1 MSHDPLSPDY
11 QLPAHCIDILDQHL
25 ARAQA
30 GHNDI
35 IVPKPAAIPTERDWH
50 HFHHNP
56 ELFIQIGG
64 ATHFRFP
71 NAAIRVDAGQICLVP
86 RQLAHQEY
94 MVDGDQPFCNIVL
107 IAFQQLSYHVM
118 ARDPLSK
125 RGVSILHYEHL
136 YSKRCDALN
145 ACMDELVLA
154 HHGQH
159 QASTAAIQGFSLAL
173 LSMLRDLISQPR
185 QNEASYNPKIK
196 QCLEY
201 IDFHISN
208 SLLSVHLL
216 AKWLGCHPD
225 YLSKLFHN
233 ELQMR
238 LNSYIN
244 DKRIALAKDTL
255 HATNI
260 PIADVAQSCGFQ
272 DPAYFSRQFKKH
284 VGKTPHAFRNEAVP
298 SEAR

>member
-11 QLPAHCIDILDQHL
+11 QLQAHCIDALDWHL
-25 ARAQA
+25 ERALA
-30 GHNDI
+30 GKNTI
-35 IVPKPAAIPTERDWH
+35 IVPKPAAIPTERDWQ
-50 HFHHNP
+50 HFHHNS
-56 ELFIQIGG
+56 ELFIQLGG
-64 ATHFRFP
+64 STLFSFP
-71 NAAIRVDAGQICLVP
+71 NEEVRIDAGHICLIP
-86 RQLAHQEY
+86 RQLAHQEH
-94 MVDGDQPFCNIVL
+94 MIDGDEPFCNIVL
-107 IAFQQLSYHVM
+107 IAVQQLSYHVM
-118 ARDPLSK
+118 TRNPHSE
-125 RGVSILHYEHL
+125 RGFSILHYEHVF
-136 YSKRCDALN
+136 SKRCEALN

-154 HHGQH
+154 HHGEH
-159 QASTAAIQGFSLAL
+159 QASVAAIQGFSLAL
-173 LSMLRDLISQPR
+173 LSMLRDLISQPK
-185 QNEASYNPKIK
+185 QLEQPDNPKIK

-225 YLSKLFHN
+225 YLSKLFHS
-233 ELQMR
+233 ELNMR
-238 LNSYIN
+238 LNAYIN

-284 VGKTPHAFRNEAVP
+284 VGKTPHVFRNEAIP
-298 SEAR
+298 NQAS